1 MTEPRTRVAVAI
13 IEKEGKLLIAQR
25 NAGSSFPLFWELPG
39 GRCSKGEDPAACVA
53 REVKE
58 ETGLIVQPE
67 ASAGVFQHSYPGLT
81 VEIHVFFCRI
91 LAGEPRPLESRK
103 IAWIR
108 WDEISKYTFPAAN
121 DRIFSEAQRLRAL
134 PQSTSDE

>member
-25 NAGSSFPLFWELPG
+25 NADSSFPLFWELPG
-39 GRCSKGEDPAACVA
+39 GRCSEGEDAATCVA

-58 ETGLIVQPE
+58 ETGLTVQPE

-91 LAGEPRPLESRK
+91 LAGEARPCQSRK

-108 WDEISKYTFPAAN
+108 WDEIPKYTFPPAN
-121 DRIFSEAQRLRAL
+121 DRIFSEAQRQRK
-134 PQSTSDE
+134 SG